1 MPRSATEGYPARLR
15 PEIEA
20 LETSGIAQLFA
31 LGVGREGVLPLW
43 FGEGDLP
50 TPDFISDSA
59 ARSLKAGNTF
69 YSHKRG
75 IPALRQAIAGYMN
88 GLYGAGLDAERI
100 TVTSSGMNGIMLAL
114 ETIAGAGDS
123 VVVVTPVW
131 PNVMS
136 GVRIMGATLKTVPLH
151 AGEEGFRLDLDALM
165 AACDERT
172 RAVFVNS
179 PSNPT
184 GWVMGREEQ
193 QALLDFCRARGLWIL
208 ADEVYHRF
216 VYDRPAAERPRAPSF
231 LDLATPEDA
240 LMVVQSFS
248 KTWAMTGWRMGWL
261 VHPSSLGANFD
272 RLVEFNT
279 SGAPHFLQDG
289 CVTAIAEGEG
299 FACHLVERCRQGRD
313 LVYQGLSGLPK
324 VRLARPE
331 GAFYAFFAVE
341 GLTDSLAYAKE
352 ILEEVGVGLA
362 PGSAFG
368 PGGEGH
374 LRLCFAGGTARLSA
388 ALERLEPLFR

>member
-1 MPRSATEGYPARLR
+1 LR

-20 LETSGIAQLFA
+20 LETSGISQLFA
-31 LGVGREGVLPLW
+31 LGVDRQGVIPLW

-50 TPDFISDSA
+50 TPDFICA
-59 ARSLKAGNTF
+59 TAVRSLTAGNTF

-75 IPALRQAIAGYMN
+75 IPALRAAIVAYMN
-88 GLYGAGLDAERI
+88 GLFGTAIDVERI

-114 ETIAGAGDS
+114 QTIAGAGDN
-123 VVVVTPVW
+123 VVVVSPVW
-131 PNVMS
+131 PNIMS
-136 GVRIMGATLKTVPLH
+136 GVKIMGATLKTVALTSR
-151 AGEEGFRLDLDALM
+151 EDGFHLDMDALL

-184 GWVMGREEQ
+184 GWVMGREDQ
-193 QALLDFCRARGLWIL
+193 QALLEFCRARGIWIL

-231 LDLATPEDA
+231 LDLIEPEDA
-240 LMVVQSFS
+240 VIVVESFS

-261 VHPSSLGANFD
+261 VHPTSLGANFD

-279 SGAPHFLQDG
+279 SGAPRFLQDG
-289 CVTAIAEGEG
+289 CITALEEGEG
-299 FACHLVERCRQGRD
+299 FACHVIERCRQGRD
-313 LVYQGLSGLPK
+313 LVYQRLAALPR
-324 VRLARPE
+324 VRLACPQ

-341 GLTDSLAYAKE
+341 GLTDSLEYAKE
-352 ILEEVGVGLA
+352 ILEEVSVGLA

-374 LRLCFAGGTARLSA
+374 LRLCFAGGTERLSA
-388 ALERLEPLFR
+388 ALDRLEPLFR